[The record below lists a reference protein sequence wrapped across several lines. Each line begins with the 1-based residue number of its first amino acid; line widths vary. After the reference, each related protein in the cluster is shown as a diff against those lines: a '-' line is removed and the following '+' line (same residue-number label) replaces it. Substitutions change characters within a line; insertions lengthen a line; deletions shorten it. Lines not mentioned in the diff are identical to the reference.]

1 MKVIV
6 THQFG
11 KDVDK
16 KLSKEMQLKLADII
30 EELQKAPNLFSINNL
45 KKLKGCKTAYR
56 VKMGDYRIGLFLKK
70 T

>member
-45 KKLKGCKTAYR
+45 KKLKGYKTSYR